1 MLGWSALQ
9 ATYPVLQMPDELK
22 AVTPQRGPAEKVQ
35 QKEKFQQKAN
45 LYNPIIALGMVG
57 AAIGVSLAVGRG
69 LIARSMPRVV
79 VSAFLGLVAGAGF
92 GCLGGWVGHLVV
104 SQMPKVNVPLSSQI
118 MLHVAVMATMATG
131 IGWAIGIPGGTLRSA
146 LGGLLAGAAA
156 GVLAGMAY
164 PILAAVFVPTASTG
178 IHCPRPHPG
187 TSPVASTRRRSPGGN
202 AVRREAEG
210 ACSREHVAAHLQGAG
225 PGTGAV
231 GAGPAFGAIGNAAG
245 AARNR
250 LRFSNSLCSCF
261 PARVP
266 NWKVRS
272 NSIEKLYSIVRA
284 FSRTDAAATVI
295 SHRRMPLG
303 ARGAGR
309 AGSGPGGPSF
319 RPA

>member
-1 MLGWSALQ
+1 MMKRRPAFKEPHPPTKSRLASEWRHALPHLELVSVLVAVMLGWSALQ

-164 PILAAVFVPTASTG
+164 PILAAVFVPTASMESIVPDHT
-178 IHCPRPHPG
+178 PER
-187 TSPVASTRRRSPGGN
+187 
-202 AVRREAEG
+202 
-210 ACSREHVAAHLQGAG
+210 LLWLLL
-225 PGTGAV
+225 
-231 GAGPAFGAIGNAAG
+231 AAG
-245 AARNR
+245 ALAVTLSAGKPKAR
-250 LRFSNSLCSCF
+250 
-261 PARVP
+261 
-266 NWKVRS
+266 
-272 NSIEKLYSIVRA
+272 
-284 FSRTDAAATVI
+284 AAVST
-295 SHRRMPLG
+295 
-303 ARGAGR
+303 
-309 AGSGPGGPSF
+309 
-319 RPA
+319 